1 MSYYLIPTP
10 ESIIIVF
17 NINELY
23 KNNIIFINPFFVYLR
38 ALLIKFH
45 NICLYLILSV
55 MIYSGTYLEI
65 SIIISIFLYYAYLLK
80 IFITMRTI

>member
-1 MSYYLIPTP
+1 MSYYWIPTP

-17 NINELY
+17 NINEFY
-23 KNNIIFINPFFVYLR
+23 NNNIILINPFFVYLR